1 MFAIR
6 RYALMLVV
14 LIIGILLGNMGIDV
28 AIIIVTPLVLI
39 WLMLWDEKSYRRSQ
53 QRHQKLSYKK

>member
-1 MFAIR
+1 
-6 RYALMLVV
+6 MLVV